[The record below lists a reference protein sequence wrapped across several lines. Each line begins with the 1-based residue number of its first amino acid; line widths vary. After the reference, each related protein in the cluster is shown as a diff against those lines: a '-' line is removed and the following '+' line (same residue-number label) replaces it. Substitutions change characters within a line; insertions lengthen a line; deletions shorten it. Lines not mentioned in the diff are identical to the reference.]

1 MDKIIKDNHIS
12 ITPEEDEIGIRLDK
26 FLSMELEDYSRSFL
40 QNLISEGR
48 ISVNNKI
55 VKSSYKA
62 KAGDFIDIE
71 IPEAQELK
79 IEARPI
85 PLDIVYEDS
94 DVLIVNKP
102 QGMVVHPAPG
112 HLDDTLV
119 NAIMY
124 HCKDSLS
131 TINGVNR
138 PGIVHRIDKDTS
150 GLLVIC
156 KNDNSHRE
164 LSKQFAVHS
173 ITRIYSAICYGH
185 FSEAE
190 GTINK
195 ALARDKNDRKRMA
208 INPAGRH
215 AVTHYK
221 VIESLKNDFSYINCQ
236 LETGRTHQIRV
247 HMKSL
252 NHPLLG
258 DPVYG
263 PNKCPFKLNGQMLHA
278 GTLGF
283 IHPTT
288 KEYMEFK
295 SPLPDYFEKV
305 LSLLR
310 A

>member
-1 MDKIIKDNHIS
+1 MENKETNHIS
-12 ITPEEDEIGIRLDK
+12 ITPEDDEIDIRLDK

-40 QNLISEGR
+40 QNLIKQGKV
-48 ISVNNKI
+48 SVNG
-55 VKSSYKA
+55 KSIKNSYKP
-62 KAGDFIDIE
+62 KSGDFIDIE
-71 IPEAQELK
+71 IPEPENLV
-79 IEARPI
+79 IEAVNI
-85 PLDIVYEDS
+85 PLDIIYED
-94 DVLIVNKP
+94 DDILIVNKP

-112 HLDDTLV
+112 HIDDTLV

-131 TINGVNR
+131 TINGVSR

-173 ITRIYSAICYGH
+173 INRVYSAICYGH
-185 FSEAE
+185 FKEEE
-190 GTINK
+190 GTVDK
-195 ALARDKNDRKRMA
+195 PLARDKNDRKKIA
-208 INPAGRH
+208 ITEVGRR
-215 AVTHYK
+215 AVTHYRLEK
-221 VIESLKNDFSYINCQ
+221 NLKKDFSYIKCK

-258 DPVYG
+258 DPIYG
-263 PNKCPFKLNGQMLHA
+263 PNKCPYNLNGQMLHA

-288 KEYMEFK
+288 KEYIEFH
-295 SPLPDYFEKV
+295 SELPDYFQKM
-305 LSLLR
+305 LKILDND
-310 A
+310 